1 MYDIAI
7 IGAGIIGTSVA
18 RELSRYSLKI
28 VLIEKDNDVANAT
41 TKANSGI
48 IHAGY
53 DARPGSNKA
62 KYNALGNPMFDK
74 LCEELA
80 VTFKRIGSLVIALES
95 QDMEKVEELY
105 NRGLANGIPEMRILN
120 GSEVRKME
128 PNLNKEVIGALHAP
142 TAGIIDPWDLAI
154 ALAENAVENGVDL
167 LLNHRVTAISAIS
180 SYGPSYRGKSTDGF
194 NISSASAPAAIRARY
209 VINCAGV
216 YADQVNN
223 MAAAPYFEITPR
235 RGQYYVLDKNT
246 GSLVNSVVFQC
257 PGKMGKGVLLTS
269 SIHGNL
275 LIGPDSEVL
284 EDRENV
290 ETTAD
295 RLLFVKEAA
304 ARTAA
309 GIRFNTMIKTF
320 AGLRATPSTGD
331 FIIEESKDAAGFI
344 NAAGIESP
352 GLTAAPAIAEEV
364 VRLLKARAGEP
375 KKRADFNPLRRK
387 VIRFMELK
395 DNEKREL
402 VRKNPAYGRVVC
414 RCENVTEGEVVDAIS
429 RKAGATTLNGIKRR
443 VRPGMGR
450 CQGGFCAPK
459 VMEILARELGRDMQE
474 IVNEGKESY
483 ILSGTTKG
491 EQDYKGKERGE

>member
-7 IGAGIIGTSVA
+7 IGGGIIGTSVA
-18 RELSRYSLKI
+18 RELSRYSLRI
-28 VLIEKDNDVANAT
+28 ALIEKDNDVANGT

-53 DARPGSNKA
+53 DAKPGSNKA
-62 KYNALGNPMFDK
+62 KYNALGNPMFEE

-80 VTFKRIGSLVIALES
+80 VPFKRIGSLVIALES
-95 QDMEKVEELY
+95 HDMEKVEELY
-105 NRGLANGIPEMRILN
+105 NRGLANGIPEMRIL
-120 GSEVRKME
+120 GRSEVRKME
-128 PNLNKEVIGALHAP
+128 PNLNDEVVGALHAP
-142 TAGIIDPWDLAI
+142 TAGIIDPWELAI
-154 ALAENAVENGVDL
+154 ALAENAAENGVEL
-167 LLNHRVTAISAIS
+167 LLNHRVTAIE
-180 SYGPSYRGKSTDGF
+180 KLTDGF
-194 NISSASAPAAIRARY
+194 NIRTSASGIEARY

-216 YADQVNN
+216 YADEINN
-223 MAAAPYFEITPR
+223 MAAAPYFRITPR
-235 RGQYYVLDKNT
+235 RGQYFVLDKNT

-269 SIHGNL
+269 SVHGNL

-284 EDRENV
+284 DDKDNV
-290 ETTAD
+290 ETTAH
-295 RLLFVKEAA
+295 RLLLIKEAA
-304 ARTAA
+304 ARTAT
-309 GIRFNTMIKTF
+309 GIPFNTMIKTF
-320 AGLRATPSTGD
+320 AGLRASPSTRD
-331 FIIEESKDAAGFI
+331 FIIEESKEAAGFI
-344 NAAGIESP
+344 NVAGIESP

-364 VRLLKARAGEP
+364 VRLLKAIAGEL
-375 KKRADFNPLRRK
+375 KKRDDFNPLRKK

-395 DNEKREL
+395 DHERAEL
-402 VRKNPAYGRVVC
+402 VRKNPVYGRVIC
-414 RCENVTEGEVVDAIS
+414 RCENVTEGEIIDVIN
-429 RKAGATTLNGIKRR
+429 RKAGATTVNGIKRR

-491 EQDYKGKERGE
+491 EQDYEGKQYSE

>member
-1 MYDIAI
+1 MYDIAV
-7 IGAGIIGTSVA
+7 IGAGIIGTAVA
-18 RELSRYSLKI
+18 RELSRYSLRI
-28 VLIEKDNDVANAT
+28 ALIEKDNAVANGT

-48 IHAGY
+48 IHAGF

-74 LCEELA
+74 LCQELA
-80 VTFKRIGSLVIALES
+80 VPFRRIGSLVIALES
-95 QDMEKVEELY
+95 QDMEKVEKLY

-120 GSEVRKME
+120 GSQVRKME

-154 ALAENAVENGVDL
+154 ALAENAVENGVEL
-167 LLNHRVTAISAIS
+167 LLNHRVAAIK
-180 SYGPSYRGKSTDGF
+180 KSTDGF
-194 NISSASAPAAIRARY
+194 NISASASCIETRY
-209 VINCAGV
+209 VINCAGL

-223 MAAAPYFEITPR
+223 MAAAPYFKITPR
-235 RGQYYVLDKNT
+235 RGQYFVLDKNT

-275 LIGPDSEVL
+275 LVGPDSEVL
-284 EDRENV
+284 DDKENV

-295 RLLFVKEAA
+295 RLLFVKESAA
-304 ARTAA
+304 KTAT
-309 GIRFNTMIKTF
+309 GIPFNTMIKTF
-320 AGLRATPSTGD
+320 AGLRASPNTGD
-331 FIIEESKDAAGFI
+331 FIIEESKEAAGFI
-344 NAAGIESP
+344 NVAGIESP

-364 VRLLKARAGEP
+364 VRLLKATAGEL

-387 VIRFMELK
+387 VIRFIELK
-395 DNEKREL
+395 DHEKTEL
-402 VRKNPAYGRVVC
+402 VRKNPAYGRVIC
-414 RCENVTEGEVVDAIS
+414 RCENVTEGEVIDAIS
-429 RKAGATTLNGIKRR
+429 RKAGATTVNGIKRR

-459 VMEILARELGRDMQE
+459 VMEILARELGRDMRE

-483 ILSGTTKG
+483 IISGTTKG

>member
-1 MYDIAI
+1 MYDIAV

-18 RELSRYSLKI
+18 RELSRYSLRI
-28 VLIEKDNDVANAT
+28 ALIEKDNDVANGT

-53 DARPGSNKA
+53 DAKPGSNKA
-62 KYNALGNPMFDK
+62 KYNALGNPMFDE

-80 VTFKRIGSLVIALES
+80 VPFKRIGSLVIALNS

-105 NRGLANGIPEMRILN
+105 NRGLANGIPEMRIL
-120 GSEVRKME
+120 GRSEVRKME
-128 PNLNKEVIGALHAP
+128 PNLNDEVVGALHAP
-142 TAGIIDPWDLAI
+142 TAGIIDPWELAI
-154 ALAENAVENGVDL
+154 ALAENATENGVEL
-167 LLNHRVTAISAIS
+167 LLNHRVTAIE
-180 SYGPSYRGKSTDGF
+180 KLTDGF
-194 NISSASAPAAIRARY
+194 DIRTSASGIEARY

-216 YADQVNN
+216 YADEINN
-223 MAAAPYFEITPR
+223 MAAAPYFQITPR
-235 RGQYYVLDKNT
+235 RGQYFVLDKNT

-269 SIHGNL
+269 SVHGNL

-284 EDRENV
+284 DDKDNV
-290 ETTAD
+290 ETAAH
-295 RLLFVKEAA
+295 RLLLIKEAA
-304 ARTAA
+304 ARTAT
-309 GIRFNTMIKTF
+309 GIPFNTMIKTF
-320 AGLRATPSTGD
+320 AGLRASPSTRD
-331 FIIEESKDAAGFI
+331 FIIEESKETAGFI
-344 NAAGIESP
+344 NVAGIESP

-364 VRLLKARAGEP
+364 VRLLKATAGEL
-375 KKRADFNPLRRK
+375 KKRDDFNPLRKK

-395 DNEKREL
+395 DHERAEL
-402 VRKNPAYGRVVC
+402 VRKNPAYGRVIC
-414 RCENVTEGEVVDAIS
+414 RCENVTEGEIIDVIN
-429 RKAGATTLNGIKRR
+429 RKAGATTVNSIKRR

-491 EQDYKGKERGE
+491 EQDYEGK

>member
-1 MYDIAI
+1 MYDIAV

-18 RELSRYSLKI
+18 RELSRYSLRI
-28 VLIEKDNDVANAT
+28 ALIEKDNDVANGT

-80 VTFKRIGSLVIALES
+80 VPFKRIGSLVIASNS
-95 QDMEKVEELY
+95 QDMKKVEELY
-105 NRGLANGIPEMRILN
+105 NRGLANGIPEMRILS

-128 PNLNKEVIGALHAP
+128 PNLKEEVVGALHAP

-154 ALAENAVENGVDL
+154 ALAENAVENGVEL
-167 LLNHRVTAISAIS
+167 LLNHRVTAIE
-180 SYGPSYRGKSTDGF
+180 KSTDGF
-194 NISSASAPAAIRARY
+194 NIRTSASAIEARY

-216 YADQVNN
+216 YADQINN
-223 MAAAPYFEITPR
+223 MAAAPYFKITPR

-284 EDRENV
+284 EDKENM

-295 RLLFVKEAA
+295 RLLFVKGSAA
-304 ARTAA
+304 KTAT
-309 GIRFNTMIKTF
+309 GIPFNTMIKTF
-320 AGLRATPSTGD
+320 AGLRATPSTRD
-331 FIIEESKDAAGFI
+331 FIIEESKEAAGFI
-344 NAAGIESP
+344 NVAGIESP

-364 VRLLKARAGEP
+364 VRLLKATAGKL
-375 KKRADFNPLRRK
+375 KKRDDFNPLRKK

-395 DNEKREL
+395 DHEKTEL
-402 VRKNPAYGRVVC
+402 VAKNPAYGRVIC

-429 RKAGATTLNGIKRR
+429 RKAGATTVNGIKRR

-459 VMEILARELGRDMQE
+459 VMEILARELGRDMLE

-491 EQDYKGKERGE
+491 EKDYKGKERGE

>member
-1 MYDIAI
+1 MYDIAV

-18 RELSRYSLKI
+18 RELSRYSLRI
-28 VLIEKDNDVANAT
+28 VLVEKDNDVANGT

-74 LCEELA
+74 LCQELA
-80 VTFKRIGSLVIALES
+80 VPFRRIGSLVIALES

-120 GSEVRKME
+120 GSQLRKME

-154 ALAENAVENGVDL
+154 ALAENAVENGVEL
-167 LLNHRVTAISAIS
+167 LLNHRVTAI
-180 SYGPSYRGKSTDGF
+180 KKLHNGF
-194 NISSASAPAAIRARY
+194 NISSSASTSSIEARY
-209 VINCAGV
+209 VINCAGL

-223 MAAAPYFEITPR
+223 MAAAPYFKITPR
-235 RGQYYVLDKNT
+235 RGQYFVLDKNT
-246 GSLVNSVVFQC
+246 GSLVNSVVFQS

-284 EDRENV
+284 DDKENV

-295 RLLFVKEAA
+295 RLLFVKESAVK
-304 ARTAA
+304 TAT
-309 GIRFNTMIKTF
+309 GIPFNAMIKTF
-320 AGLRATPSTGD
+320 AGLRASPNTGD
-331 FIIEESKDAAGFI
+331 FIIEESKEAAGFI
-344 NAAGIESP
+344 NVAGIESP

-364 VRLLKARAGEP
+364 VRLLKTRAGEL

-395 DNEKREL
+395 DHEKTEL
-402 VRKNPAYGRVVC
+402 VSKNPAYGRVVC
-414 RCENVTEGEVVDAIS
+414 RCENVTEGEVIDAIS
-429 RKAGATTLNGIKRR
+429 RKAGATTVNGIKRR

>member
-1 MYDIAI
+1 MYDIAV

-18 RELSRYSLKI
+18 RELSRYALRTA
-28 VLIEKDNDVANAT
+28 LIEKDTDVANGT

-74 LCEELA
+74 LCQELA
-80 VTFKRIGSLVIALES
+80 VPFKRIGSLVIALES

-105 NRGLANGIPEMRILN
+105 NRGLANGIPQMRILN
-120 GSEVRKME
+120 GSQVRKME
-128 PNLNKEVIGALHAP
+128 PNLNKKVIGALHAP

-154 ALAENAVENGVDL
+154 ALAENAVENGVEL
-167 LLNHRVTAISAIS
+167 LLNHRVTAIS
-180 SYGPSYRGKSTDGF
+180 SYIGKSTDRF
-194 NISSASAPAAIRARY
+194 NIRTSASGIEASIEARY
-209 VINCAGV
+209 VINCAGL

-223 MAAAPYFEITPR
+223 MAAAPYFKITPR
-235 RGQYYVLDKNT
+235 RGQYFVLDKNT

-269 SIHGNL
+269 TVHGNL
-275 LIGPDSEVL
+275 LIGPDSEIL
-284 EDRENV
+284 EDKENV

-295 RLLFVKEAA
+295 RLLFIKEAA
-304 ARTAA
+304 AGTAA
-309 GIRFNTMIKTF
+309 GIPFNTMIKTF
-320 AGLRATPSTGD
+320 AGLRASPSTRD
-331 FIIEESKDAAGFI
+331 FIIEESKEAAGFI
-344 NAAGIESP
+344 NVAGIESP

-364 VRLLKARAGEP
+364 IRLLKAKAG
-375 KKRADFNPLRRK
+375 KLIKRADFNPLRQK

-395 DNEKREL
+395 DHEKAEL
-402 VRKNPAYGRVVC
+402 IKKNPAYGRVIC

-429 RKAGATTLNGIKRR
+429 RKAGATTVNGIKRR

-450 CQGGFCAPK
+450 CQGGFCTPK

-474 IVNEGKESY
+474 IVNEGKDSY

-491 EQDYKGKERGE
+491 EQYYKGKERGE

>member
-1 MYDIAI
+1 MYDVAV

-18 RELSRYSLKI
+18 RELSRYSLRI
-28 VLIEKDNDVANAT
+28 ALIEKDNDAANGT

-80 VTFKRIGSLVIALES
+80 VPFKRIGSLVIALEN
-95 QDMEKVEELY
+95 QDMENIEELY
-105 NRGLANGIPEMRILN
+105 NRGLANGVPEMRILN
-120 GSEVRKME
+120 GGEVRKME
-128 PNLNKEVIGALHAP
+128 PNLNEKIIGALHAP
-142 TAGIIDPWDLAI
+142 TAGIIDPWDLAL
-154 ALAENAVENGVDL
+154 ALAENAVENGVEL
-167 LLNHRVTAISAIS
+167 LLNHRVTAID
-180 SYGPSYRGKSTDGF
+180 KLTDRF
-194 NISSASAPAAIRARY
+194 KIRTSASGIETRY
-209 VINCAGV
+209 VINCAGL

-223 MAAAPYFEITPR
+223 MAAAPYFKITPR
-235 RGQYYVLDKNT
+235 RGQYFVLDKNT
-246 GSLVNSVVFQC
+246 GSLVNNVVFQC

-275 LIGPDSEVL
+275 LIGPDSEVI
-284 EDRENV
+284 DDKENL
-290 ETTAD
+290 ETTAA
-295 RLLFVKEAA
+295 RLLFVKESAA
-304 ARTAA
+304 KTAFR
-309 GIRFNTMIKTF
+309 IPFNTMIKTF

-331 FIIEESKDAAGFI
+331 FIVEESKDASGFI
-344 NAAGIESP
+344 NVAGIESP

-364 VRLLKARAGEP
+364 ARLLKATAGELI
-375 KKRADFNPLRRK
+375 KRDDFNPLRRK

-395 DNEKREL
+395 DQEKSEL

-429 RKAGATTLNGIKRR
+429 RKAGATTVNGIKRR

-459 VMEILARELGRDMQE
+459 VMELLARELGRDMQE
-474 IVNEGKESY
+474 IVKEGKESY
-483 ILSGTTKG
+483 ILADMTKG
-491 EQDYKGKERGE
+491 EQHYKGKERGN

>member
-1 MYDIAI
+1 MYDIAV

-18 RELSRYSLKI
+18 RELSRYSLRI
-28 VLIEKDNDVANAT
+28 ALIEKDNDVANGT

-53 DARPGSNKA
+53 DAKPGSNKA
-62 KYNALGNPMFDK
+62 KYNALGNPMFDE

-80 VTFKRIGSLVIALES
+80 VPFKRIGSLVIAFNS

-105 NRGLANGIPEMRILN
+105 NRGLANGIPEMRIL
-120 GSEVRKME
+120 GRSEVKKME
-128 PNLNKEVIGALHAP
+128 PNLNDEVVGALHAP
-142 TAGIIDPWDLAI
+142 TAGIIDPWELAI
-154 ALAENAVENGVDL
+154 ALAENATENGVEL
-167 LLNHRVTAISAIS
+167 LLNHRVTAIE
-180 SYGPSYRGKSTDGF
+180 KLTDGF
-194 NISSASAPAAIRARY
+194 DIRTSASGIEARIEARY

-216 YADQVNN
+216 YADEINN
-223 MAAAPYFEITPR
+223 MAAAPYFRITPR
-235 RGQYYVLDKNT
+235 RGQYFVLDKNT

-269 SIHGNL
+269 SVHGNL

-284 EDRENV
+284 DDKDNV
-290 ETTAD
+290 ETAAH
-295 RLLFVKEAA
+295 RLLLIKEAA
-304 ARTAA
+304 ARTAT
-309 GIRFNTMIKTF
+309 GIPFNTMIKTF
-320 AGLRATPSTGD
+320 AGLRASPSTRD
-331 FIIEESKDAAGFI
+331 FIIEESKETAGFI
-344 NAAGIESP
+344 NVAGIESP

-364 VRLLKARAGEP
+364 VRLLKATAGEL
-375 KKRADFNPLRRK
+375 KKRDDFNPLRKK

-395 DNEKREL
+395 DHERPEL
-402 VRKNPAYGRVVC
+402 VRKNPAYGRVIC
-414 RCENVTEGEVVDAIS
+414 RCENVTEGEIIDVIN
-429 RKAGATTLNGIKRR
+429 RKAGATTVNGIKRR

-491 EQDYKGKERGE
+491 EQDYEGK

>member
-18 RELSRYSLKI
+18 RELSGYSLRI
-28 VLIEKDNDVANAT
+28 ALIEKDNDVANGT

-53 DARPGSNKA
+53 DTRPGSNKA

-80 VTFKRIGSLVIALES
+80 VPFKRIGSLVIALES
-95 QDMEKVEELY
+95 HDPETIEELY

-120 GSEVRKME
+120 GREVRKME
-128 PNLNKEVIGALHAP
+128 PNLNKEVIGALYAP

-154 ALAENAVENGVDL
+154 ALAENAVENGVEL
-167 LLNHRVTAISAIS
+167 LLNHRVTAIE
-180 SYGPSYRGKSTDGF
+180 KSTGHF
-194 NISSASAPAAIRARY
+194 KIRTSASGIEARY
-209 VINCAGV
+209 VINCAGL

-223 MAAAPYFEITPR
+223 MAAAPYFKITPR
-235 RGQYYVLDKNT
+235 RGQYFILDKNS

-257 PGKMGKGVLLTS
+257 PGKMGKGVLLS
-269 SIHGNL
+269 SSVHGNL

-284 EDRENV
+284 DDKENV

-295 RLLFVKEAA
+295 RLLFIKEAA
-304 ARTAA
+304 ARTAT
-309 GIRFNTMIKTF
+309 GIPFNTMVKTF
-320 AGLRATPSTGD
+320 AGLRASPSTKD
-331 FIIEESKDAAGFI
+331 FIIEESKEAAGFI
-344 NAAGIESP
+344 NVAGIESP

-364 VRLLKARAGEP
+364 VRLLKTIAGELI
-375 KKRADFNPLRRK
+375 KKDDFNPLRRK

-395 DNEKREL
+395 DHEKREL
-402 VRKNPAYGRVVC
+402 VRKNPAYGRVIC

-429 RKAGATTLNGIKRR
+429 RKAGAATVNGVKRR

-474 IVNEGKESY
+474 IVNESKESY

-491 EQDYKGKERGE
+491 QQDYKGKERGE